1 MAEEIFAYGS
11 NRITIDREHC
21 YLEINARKHS
31 KKYTLDRDLRAIEKL
46 KEHIERWGY
55 FWIDGNGEGA
65 SKHGSLRLTI
75 YKAYHP
81 YGRDI
86 DHTMP
91 KTERYVYLCDG
102 NPYNLT
108 SANLYVYGDEVPY
121 NQSRRIWH
129 DEFRIWIKLTN
140 QDRVFFT
147 DYDPALYSLLC
158 NTRLA
163 SWYVWRENGAL
174 PPRLTGWKS
183 KRGTQRKLLKGVSK
197 SDVFTIS
204 DRLFCKIDG
213 YPVGLHTVV
222 WLYHTGKIRVD
233 DLEKSIKNGCKEMS
247 ETGLQIDHLRNIPK
261 LSEAVQEAIYI
272 TAYDTPHDYI
282 FAINLSAHDSK
293 TIVNANRD
301 EEIRKIYLHN

>member
-102 NPYNLT
+102 NPYN
-108 SANLYVYGDEVPY
+108 
-121 NQSRRIWH
+121 
-129 DEFRIWIKLTN
+129 
-140 QDRVFFT
+140 
-147 DYDPALYSLLC
+147 
-158 NTRLA
+158 
-163 SWYVWRENGAL
+163 
-174 PPRLTGWKS
+174 
-183 KRGTQRKLLKGVSK
+183 
-197 SDVFTIS
+197 
-204 DRLFCKIDG
+204 
-213 YPVGLHTVV
+213 
-222 WLYHTGKIRVD
+222 
-233 DLEKSIKNGCKEMS
+233 
-247 ETGLQIDHLRNIPK
+247 
-261 LSEAVQEAIYI
+261 
-272 TAYDTPHDYI
+272 
-282 FAINLSAHDSK
+282 
-293 TIVNANRD
+293 
-301 EEIRKIYLHN
+301 